1 MKRRGLTR
9 VVALATVVSMMSA
22 ELSAYATSDAA
33 TDTAAGNT
41 TEATAESDKTTETTS
56 TDAGTAVSDGESTDV
71 VNERLEHNY
80 EIVSGNYK
88 YPVYT
93 GDSIVYSAEDTFD
106 AEASTALLVTEK
118 SETHDYD
125 TSVVELG
132 LNEEGDTDEDGDELP
147 GKVARFKLDV
157 EKAGVYA
164 VAFDYITNDEDSIL
178 VPELS
183 LTLNGEI
190 PFYECNSLVYEN
202 YWTPAIDE
210 ETGKP
215 VEQTDRYGH
224 EIVTSPEKVMQ
235 WQKKYIMDSSYRY
248 STPLLLQLEEGEN
261 VIELTLNEGSLM
273 IGNIYLDAE
282 PEYAEVETSTSA
294 EGNEI
299 ITAQGEDP
307 LYKNDSSIRQTCEY
321 DPSLDPYDAKIKTLN
336 ILDSASFADAG
347 QSVTYSFDVKE
358 AGYYYIA
365 YNYRQADKIDMPVF
379 ANIVIDKQLFITDDS
394 EAATNDRL
402 TSYPF
407 DYTKSFENMTLTDE
421 NGKKMAVYFEA
432 GTHTI
437 TTTIANDNLRQTLQV
452 VDQVMSE
459 ISDLSLE
466 VSKVSGTADKYRDI
480 KITEYVPDI
489 EERLDRWITTLQEEY
504 TRLSKYSTEEKNIGA
519 LSSLNLAIEKLESLA
534 EEPNKIPYRVKEL
547 STSSSSANQCLANL
561 ITDLGQNAISFD
573 RIYLYQ
579 DDQELPGKA
588 SVFAKI
594 WGSILRFLSSFDSQA
609 YSVDNSDDTHLQVW
623 INRPR
628 QYLEIIQ
635 RMIDSDFT
643 EKTGIQVD
651 LSIMPDAQKLILSN
665 AAGNAPDVAQAVD
678 YALPI
683 EFAMREAAVDLTQFE
698 GAKEVLEQFSPGLF
712 VPSTMNGG
720 IYSLPETFY
729 FYVLF
734 YRTDILE
741 KLNIDVPETMEEV
754 EELLPELKNRGL
766 DFFYPTA
773 GTTGTRTFAMTTPL
787 LYQHG
792 ASIYDT
798 LAGDTTL
805 DSEESIEGFSQLT
818 ELFTIYDIPQEITS
832 FYQHFRNGDI
842 PIGVSDYFMY
852 SMLINAAPEIEN
864 SWEISLVPGVED
876 GNGDIQRQTA
886 GAAQSSM
893 IINNGRSTKVA
904 CKEGYGNSEN
914 GKMDRQEAAWEY
926 LKWWM
931 STETQVDFGIT
942 LQTTYGEEY
951 IWNSANTEAF
961 SKLPWKSRDKQTI
974 LTQMENIQETP
985 RIPGTYMV
993 ERELSN
999 AYIAVVT
1006 NGGVLRTE
1014 LDSAIKRIDRETE
1027 RKLKEFGYLDTDGNM
1042 IKEYIVPDVDYVK
1055 DIISKLD

>member
-9 VVALATVVSMMSA
+9 VVALATVVSMMSV
-22 ELSAYATSDAA
+22 ELSAYATSDV
-33 TDTAAGNT
+33 TTGTAAGNT
-41 TEATAESDKTTETTS
+41 TDATTESDKTTETTS
-56 TDAGTAVSDGESTDV
+56 TDAGTAAVEESTDV

-80 EIVSGNYK
+80 AIVSKGYT

-93 GDSIVYSAEDTFD
+93 GDSIVYSAKDAFD
-106 AEASTALLVTEK
+106 ADASTALLVTDK
-118 SETHDYD
+118 SKTHDYD
-125 TSVVELG
+125 TSVVEMG
-132 LNEEGDTDEDGDELP
+132 LNEEGDGLP
-147 GKVARFKLDV
+147 GKVATFKLDV
-157 EKAGVYA
+157 DKAGVYA

-183 LTLNGEI
+183 LTLNGET
-190 PFYECNSLVYEN
+190 PFYECNRLVYEN
-202 YWTPAIDE
+202 YWTPAVDE
-210 ETGKP
+210 DTGKP
-215 VEQTDRYGH
+215 VELKDRYGN
-224 EIVTSPEKVMQ
+224 EIVSSPDKVMQ
-235 WQKKYIMDSSYRY
+235 WQKKYIMDASYRY

-261 VIELTLNEGSLM
+261 VFELTLTEGSLM
-273 IGNIYLDAE
+273 IGDIYLEAE
-282 PEYAEVETSTSA
+282 PEYGEVKTSASA
-294 EGNEI
+294 EGDVKI
-299 ITAQGEDP
+299 VAQGETP
-307 LYKNDSSIRQTCEY
+307 LYKNDSSIRATCEY
-321 DPSLDPYDAKIKTLN
+321 DPDLAPYNAKIKTLN
-336 ILDSASFADAG
+336 IIDSASFADAG
-347 QSVTYSFDVKE
+347 QSVTYSFEVEK

-365 YNYRQADKIDMPVF
+365 YHYRQADKVDMPVF
-379 ANIVIDKQLFITDDS
+379 ADIVIDKQLFITDSS
-394 EAATNDRL
+394 EASTNDRL

-407 DYTKSFENMTLTDE
+407 DYTKSFKNATLTDKDGE
-421 NGKKMAVYFEA
+421 KMAVYFEA

-437 TTTIANDNLRQTLQV
+437 TTTISNDNLRGTLQII
-452 VDQVMSE
+452 DQVMSE

-466 VSKVSGTADKYRDI
+466 VSKVSSTTDKYRDI

-489 EERLDRWITTLQEEY
+489 DKRLDSWITTLKDEY
-504 TRLSKYSTEEKNIGA
+504 KRLAEYSTEDENIGA

-547 STSSSSANQCLANL
+547 STSSSSVNQYLANL
-561 ITDLGQNAISFD
+561 ITDITKNNISFD
-573 RIYLYQ
+573 RVYLYQ
-579 DDQELPGKA
+579 EDTELPGKA
-588 SVFAKI
+588 SVFTKI
-594 WGSILRFLSSFDSQA
+594 WGSILRFLSSFDSQS

-635 RMIDSDFT
+635 RMIDTDFT
-643 EKTGIQVD
+643 EKTGIKVD

-665 AAGNAPDVAQAVD
+665 AAGTAPDVAQAVD

-683 EFAMREAAVDLTQFE
+683 EFAMRDAAVDLTQFD

-729 FYVLF
+729 FWVLF
-734 YRTDILE
+734 YRTDVLD

-792 ASIYDT
+792 ASLYDT

-805 DSEESIEGFSQLT
+805 DSEDAITGFTELT

-876 GNGDIQRQTA
+876 ENGEIQRQTA

-893 IINNGRSTKVA
+893 ILKTGRKAKVA
-904 CKEGYGNSEN
+904 CAEGYGNSEN
-914 GKMDRQEAAWEY
+914 GEMDRQEAAWEY

-931 STETQVDFGIT
+931 STETQVEFGVT

-974 LTQMENIQETP
+974 LTQMEAIQETP
-985 RIPGTYMV
+985 RIPGTYML

-1027 RKLKEFGYLDTDGNM
+1027 RKLKEFGYLDSEGNM
-1042 IKEYIVPDVDYVK
+1042 VKEYIVPNVDYVK
-1055 DIISKLD
+1055 DIIDKLD